1 MQNKKSKFDFAG
13 WATKND
19 ILCSD
24 GSTIKQDAFAE
35 NDGTTVPIVWGHDHY
50 SMNSVLGHAKLKNEE
65 DGVYFYGY
73 LNHTTAGE
81 NAKKLLAN
89 GDIDSVSICASV
101 DEMTKKGEILHG
113 DIMEVSLVIA
123 GANPGAKIE
132 TVEIAHAEGD
142 APKVQIF
149 TGETI
154 LVPEDSEMS
163 AEDILK
169 AAGLTE
175 EPEDEEEP
183 EEEPAEEPA
192 PEDEET
198 EQSKD
203 DDDKEENDDEDKVE
217 HYKLKRVKSKGEK
230 KMPKKNIFEQS
241 KDDARFE
248 KFSIS
253 KAALQEYTDVVLK
266 DAKENGSLKKAMI
279 RHAGDYGIKNIDV
292 LFPDAQAVRTTP
304 DFVKRETAWVQEVL
318 NGTSHSPFARIKSL
332 TADITEDE
340 ARAKGYIKG
349 NQKVA
354 EFFSVAQRT
363 TNPTTIYKL
372 QKLDRDDVIDITS
385 FDVVNWILSEMR
397 LMLDE
402 EIARA
407 ILIGDGRT
415 AGSADK
421 IKEDC
426 IRPIYNDNDL
436 YTVKV
441 DLASTNYNDVAEE
454 IAKAKAQYKGMG
466 TPTLFTTVAI
476 HTALLWAKDTTGR
489 RLYDSDAVL
498 ASALGVSKIVDVE
511 VMEGLKLNT
520 KNVFGIYVNL
530 ADYTV
535 GTDRGGEVNSFDDFD
550 IDFNQYK
557 YLLETRMSGALTL
570 PHSAITFTSATL
582 DGSTPTAK
590 TNS

>member
-1 MQNKKSKFDFAG
+1 MPKKTFDFAG

-35 NDGTTVPIVWGHDHY
+35 NDGATVPIVWGHDHY
-50 SMNSVLGHAKLKNEE
+50 NMNSVLGHAKLKNEK

-73 LNHTTAGE
+73 LNQTAAGE
-81 NAKKLLAN
+81 NAKKLLQN

-154 LVPEDSEMS
+154 LVPEDSELS
-163 AEDILK
+163 AADILK

-175 EPEDEEEP
+175 EPETD
-183 EEEPAEEPA
+183 EPA
-192 PEDEET
+192 PEDKPADEPEPEDEPT

-203 DDDKEENDDEDKVE
+203 AKKSDSEKEEEIKQSKLENNRGDKE
-217 HYKLKRVKSKGEK
+217 
-230 KMPKKNIFEQS
+230 MPKINVFENP
-241 KDDARFE
+241 KAVE
-248 KFSIS
+248 KFSVS
-253 KAALQEYTDVVLK
+253 KAKLKEYGEVVIA

-292 LFPDAQAVRTTP
+292 LFPDAQAVRATP
-304 DFVKRETAWVQEVL
+304 DFVKREDAWVQEVL
-318 NGTSHSPFARIKSL
+318 NGTSHSPFARIKSI
-332 TADITEDE
+332 TADITADE

-349 NQKVA
+349 NQKVD
-354 EFFSVAQRT
+354 EFFSVAQRV
-363 TNPTTIYKL
+363 TNPTTIYKK
-372 QKLDRDDVIDITS
+372 QKLDRDDIIDITS
-385 FDVVNWILSEMR
+385 MDVVVWLMSEMR
-397 LMLDE
+397 IMLDE

-441 DLASTNYNDVAEE
+441 DLASTDYNGVAEE
-454 IAKAKAQYKGMG
+454 IAKSKAKYRGTG
-466 TPTLFTTVAI
+466 TPTFFTTAAI
-476 HTALLWAKDTTGR
+476 HMSLLWSKDTTGR
-489 RLYDSDAVL
+489 RIYDSDEVL

-511 VMEGLKLNT
+511 VMEGLKLNS

-535 GTDRGGEVNSFDDFD
+535 GTDRGGEINSFNDFD

-582 DGSTPTAK
+582 DGSTPAAK
-590 TNS
+590 SVN

>member
-1 MQNKKSKFDFAG
+1 MPKKTFDFAG
-13 WATKND
+13 WATKNN

-50 SMNSVLGHAKLKNEE
+50 SMSSVLGHAKLKNEK

-73 LNHTTAGE
+73 LNSTAAGE
-81 NAKKLLAN
+81 NAKKLLQN

-132 TVEIAHAEGD
+132 TVEIAHAEGES
-142 APKVQIF
+142 PKVQIF

-154 LVPEDSEMS
+154 LVPEGSEVS

-175 EPEDEEEP
+175 EPEPDEPDGPNSEDTPIGDETSKDD
-183 EEEPAEEPA
+183 PA
-192 PEDEET
+192 

-203 DDDKEENDDEDKVE
+203 GKKSDDEKEKIEQSKFKEERD
-217 HYKLKRVKSKGEK
+217 S
-230 KMPKKNIFEQS
+230 KMPKVNIFENP
-241 KDDARFE
+241 KAAE
-248 KFSIS
+248 KFSVS
-253 KAALQEYTDVVLK
+253 KAKLKEYGEVVIA

-292 LFPDAQAVRTTP
+292 LFPDAQAVRATP
-304 DFVKRETAWVQEVL
+304 DFIKREDAWVQTVL
-318 NGTSHSPFARIKSL
+318 SGTSHSPFARIKSI

-354 EFFSVAQRT
+354 EFFSVAQRS

-385 FDVVNWILSEMR
+385 LDVVVWLMSEMR
-397 LMLDE
+397 IMLDE

-407 ILIGDGRT
+407 ILIGDGRA

-426 IRPIYNDNDL
+426 VRPIYNDNDL

-441 DLASTNYNDVAEE
+441 DLASTDYNGVAEE
-454 IAKAKAQYKGMG
+454 IAKSKAKYRGTG
-466 TPTLFTTVAI
+466 TPMLFTTAAI
-476 HTALLWAKDTTGR
+476 HMALLWSKDTTGR
-489 RLYDSDAVL
+489 RLYDSDEVL

-511 VMEGLKLNT
+511 VMEGLKLNS

-530 ADYTV
+530 SDYTV
-535 GTDRGGEVNSFDDFD
+535 GTDRGGEISSFNDFD

-582 DGSTPTAK
+582 DGSTPVAK
-590 TNS
+590 AN

>member
-1 MQNKKSKFDFAG
+1 MPKKTFDFAG
-13 WATKND
+13 WATKNN

-50 SMNSVLGHAKLKNEE
+50 SMSSVLGHAKLKNEK

-73 LNHTTAGE
+73 LNSTAAGE
-81 NAKKLLAN
+81 NAKKLLQN

-101 DEMTKKGEILHG
+101 DKMTKKGEILHG
-113 DIMEVSLVIA
+113 DILEVSLVIA

-132 TVEIAHAEGD
+132 TVEIAHAEGES
-142 APKVQIF
+142 PKVQIF
-149 TGETI
+149 TGEAI
-154 LVPEDSEMS
+154 LVPEDSEVS

-169 AAGLTE
+169 AAGIE
-175 EPEDEEEP
+175 GNSDDEKPQVAKEQPDEEI
-183 EEEPAEEPA
+183 AESKKALES
-192 PEDEET
+192 EDNSDNSDDDKKDEKEKI

-203 DDDKEENDDEDKVE
+203 E
-217 HYKLKRVKSKGEK
+217 GEK
-230 KMPKKNIFEQS
+230 KLKQNIFESS
-241 KDDARFE
+241 KATE
-248 KFSIS
+248 KFSVS
-253 KAALQEYTDVVLK
+253 KAKLQDYANAVIA
-266 DAKENGSLKKAMI
+266 DAKENGSFKKALL
-279 RHAGDYGIKNIDV
+279 RHANDYGIKNIDV

-304 DFVKRETAWVQEVL
+304 DYIKREDAWVQTVL
-318 NGTSHSPFARIKSL
+318 SGTSHSPFARIKSI
-332 TADITEDE
+332 TADITADE

-349 NQKVA
+349 NQKAA
-354 EFFSVAQRT
+354 EVISVAQRVT
-363 TNPTTIYKL
+363 LPTTIYKL

-385 FDVVNWILSEMR
+385 FGVVNWILSEMR
-397 LMLDE
+397 IMLDE

-415 AGSADK
+415 VGSTDK

-426 IRPIYNDNDL
+426 VRPIYNDNEL

-441 DLASTNYNDVAEE
+441 DLASTNYNDAAEE
-454 IAKAKAQYKGMG
+454 IAKSKSKYKGTG
-466 TPTLFTTVAI
+466 TPTLFTTNAI

-498 ASALGVSKIVDVE
+498 ASALGVSQIVDVE
-511 VMEGLKLNT
+511 AMEGLKLNS

-530 ADYTV
+530 ADYTI
-535 GTDRGGEVNSFDDFD
+535 GTDRGGEINSFDDFD

-557 YLLETRMSGALTL
+557 YLIETRMSGALTR
-570 PHSAITFTSATL
+570 PYSAVTLTSTAL
-582 DGSTPTAK
+582 DGSATTA
-590 TNS
+590 NSTKAN